1 MLCFSMQ
8 SINYKLEIPDKNGW
22 SQLWILLVI
31 VAHLFMLNAQHNYL
45 HVAQIP
51 HKKILNRNQKIR
63 HTKSKLPFSWQQELK
78 QLSSWLGDDIFVLY
92 FSIWYLTC
100 LRYQNTVQFPV
111 CGWVERR
118 ITKNLKTLYRPCLL
132 KNRTENLTDES
143 G

>member
-45 HVAQIP
+45 HVAQIQ

-63 HTKSKLPFSWQQELK
+63 HTNSKLPFSWQQELK

-92 FSIWYLTC
+92 FSIYLKYVPKILEIVLYFGMWMGRTQD
-100 LRYQNTVQFPV
+100 YKESQNSVQTMPA
-111 CGWVERR
+111 
-118 ITKNLKTLYRPCLL
+118 
-132 KNRTENLTDES
+132 
-143 G
+143 

>member
-63 HTKSKLPFSWQQELK
+63 HTNSKLPFSWQQELK

-92 FSIWYLTC
+92 FSIYLKYVPKIPKYSTISSMWMG
-100 LRYQNTVQFPV
+100 RTQDYKESQNTVQTMPA
-111 CGWVERR
+111 
-118 ITKNLKTLYRPCLL
+118 
-132 KNRTENLTDES
+132 
-143 G
+143 